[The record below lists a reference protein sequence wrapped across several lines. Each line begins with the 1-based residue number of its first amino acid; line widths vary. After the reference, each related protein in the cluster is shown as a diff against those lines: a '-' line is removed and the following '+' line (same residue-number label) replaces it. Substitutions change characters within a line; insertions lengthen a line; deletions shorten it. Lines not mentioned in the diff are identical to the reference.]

1 MYAFRRKGGN
11 LPPLSFTEM
20 ERHQP
25 GGRLNS
31 LAKDAA
37 RPSRWAGDHL
47 DRRGLATDERAR
59 FKQFERENVEL
70 RRANEILRLASAYF
84 AKAELDRR
92 AK

>member
-1 MYAFRRKGGN
+1 MR
-11 LPPLSFTEM
+11 
-20 ERHQP
+20 Q
-25 GGRLNS
+25 
-31 LAKDAA
+31 DQ
-37 RPSRWAGDHL
+37 AGW
-47 DRRGLATDERAR
+47 RAITSTRGLTTDERAR